1 MKRLFNYSRRYSWLS
16 AGLFMNSA
24 CILPIQAANT
34 KATKPNIVFILADDL
49 GWSDVGYHGGAGGF
63 YETPNLDILSRQGMR
78 LENFY
83 PGGANSAPSRSCI
96 ITGMYNTRT
105 KIYTPGGVA
114 KGPSNKMR
122 LLVPN
127 KSDKQIK
134 TIESR
139 TELDPSVISLA
150 EVLHKAGYATAR
162 MGKWHLGKDTQGF
175 DESTTDGTDTS
186 GKEYYGDPYATD
198 RITEA
203 ALKYIEKHKEDPF
216 FLYVSYFDVHTPMVA
231 KPEIIDKYTKKWE
244 TWGDKSRQW
253 NPIYAAKM
261 EQVDTSVGKIY
272 AKLKAL
278 NLDEN
283 TLFIFASD
291 NGGVGF
297 ITDNSPLRGSK
308 GNLYEG
314 GIRTPAFAVWPKVI
328 PVQTKSN
335 TAMAGIDMM
344 PTFAEIADV
353 PLSKEQVTDGTS
365 ILPVLKGADIAPRA
379 LLWHYPLYLTGSDGK
394 GWKSEQI
401 FPVFGTQELF
411 WRGVPSSAIQKEGW
425 KLIYFYET
433 KTYELYHVVED
444 VSEKEELSA
453 RYPQK
458 SQQLYEELQKMLK
471 NVDADIPSVLNPDFA
486 PDIKGKTDKKNKKR
500 NQKKR

>member
-1 MKRLFNYSRRYSWLS
+1 MKIFFNCSYRYPWLS
-16 AGLFMNSA
+16 AGLLINSVYA
-24 CILPIQAANT
+24 LPVQATNT
-34 KATKPNIVFILADDL
+34 EATPPNIVLILADDL
-49 GWSDVGYHGGAGGF
+49 GWSDVGYHGGADGF
-63 YETPNLDILSRQGMR
+63 YETPNLDILSQQGIR
-78 LENFY
+78 LESFY

-114 KGPSNKMR
+114 KGPADKMR

-127 KSDKQIK
+127 KSDKQIN

-139 TELDPSVISLA
+139 TELSPSVISLA
-150 EVLHKAGYATAR
+150 EVLHEAGYTTAR

-175 DESTTDGTDTS
+175 DESTTDGIDTS
-186 GKEYYGDPYATD
+186 GKEYYDDPYATE

-203 ALKYIEKHKEDPF
+203 ALKYIEKHKEQPF
-216 FLYVSYFDVHTPMVA
+216 FLYVPYFDVHTPMVA
-231 KPEIIDKYTKKWE
+231 KPEIIDKYTRKWE
-244 TWGDKSRQW
+244 TWEDKSRQW
-253 NPIYAAKM
+253 NPIYAAKT

-314 GIRTPAFAVWPKVI
+314 GIRTPAFAVWPRVI
-328 PVQTKSN
+328 PVQTKSY
-335 TAMAGIDMM
+335 TAVAGIDLM
-344 PTFAEIADV
+344 PTFAEIANV
-353 PLSKEQVTDGTS
+353 SLSNEQKADGIS
-365 ILPVLKGADIAPRA
+365 ILPILKGKEIAPRA

-394 GWKSEQI
+394 GWKGEQV
-401 FPVFGTQELF
+401 FPIFGTQELF

-433 KTYELYHVVED
+433 KTYELYHVAED
-444 VSEKEELSA
+444 ISEKEELST

-458 SQQLYEELQKMLK
+458 ARQLYDELQTMLK
-471 NVDADIPSVLNPDFA
+471 NVDADIPSVLNPDFD
-486 PDIKGKTDKKNKKR
+486 PNMKERNNKNNKNNSKKR
-500 NQKKR
+500 